1 MAIFLDL
8 LVGIVPLILIAAL
21 LWFLWRHMDRFEKI
35 TGPLSPFFQTVIVIF
50 MVLVLL
56 LGVWWA
62 WGSGGR
68 GYF

>member
-1 MAIFLDL
+1 MMAIFLDL

-21 LWFLWRHMDRFEKI
+21 LWSLWRHIDRLEKI

-50 MVLVLL
+50 MILVLL

-62 WGSGGR
+62 WV
-68 GYF
+68 FMK